1 MDSCNGQYPCR
12 YWGFPIRKSADR
24 SSFAAPR
31 SLSQLITSFV
41 GSQCQGIRPAPFL
54 TWPFFR
60 AFEIPLFSRI
70 ILSSFS
76 YFSAIVVF
84 YPLTKIKLISL
95 NFCKTLLCFL
105 FTSSIAS
112 YSVFKVLQGLFTI
125 SLWCGGLKWVR
136 TIDLAL
142 IRRAL

>member
-1 MDSCNGQYPCR
+1 MYLP
-12 YWGFPIRKSADR
+12 FP
-24 SSFAAPR
+24 AAYR
-31 SLSQLITSFV
+31 SLSRPSSAPSAKAFALRPFSLDLF
-41 GSQCQGIRPAPFL
+41 IRAK
-54 TWPFFR
+54 
-60 AFEIPLFSRI
+60 IPLFSRI

-125 SLWCGGLKWVR
+125 SL
-136 TIDLAL
+136 
-142 IRRAL
+142 